1 MGQGKGGR
9 ASIASVKEET
19 LHPLCK
25 LVDSSLWEAAYRKLI
40 KDPICYQPFH
50 SNGLCLPHLVPFY
63 FLVSK
68 SLLEIRITNELL
80 KKFTSTHI
88 SGVTCTF
95 HSILF
100 FFFTQFFFFPSV
112 LSTVI
117 TLFYIRSLDFIH
129 HITGSLQSFTI
140 LSLFP
145 TLTPEY
151 HHSILFLWI

>member
-1 MGQGKGGR
+1 MNCLK
-9 ASIASVKEET
+9 S
-19 LHPLCK
+19 LHPH
-25 LVDSSLWEAAYRKLI
+25 V
-40 KDPICYQPFH
+40 
-50 SNGLCLPHLVPFY
+50 
-63 FLVSK
+63 FLESHA
-68 SLLEIRITNELL
+68 L
-80 KKFTSTHI
+80 FTQ
-88 SGVTCTF
+88 
-95 HSILF
+95 F
-100 FFFTQFFFFPSV
+100 FFFFIQFFFFPSV